1 MAAPTAPMPSSSTNN
16 SGAAAKPGP
25 MSAADKQAAFSKG
38 LEGVVGGQTGIC
50 SIEQDKLIYRGYEIH
65 DLAAHATFEEVAFL
79 LLEGHKPGASELNR
93 FKGEVI
99 AERALHPTVVSFLE
113 SSAGWLASGRAVPMD
128 VLRTAVSILGHT
140 DPDCQ
145 DNSPAANLRK
155 AKRLLAKIPTIV
167 GHMQN
172 VIDGR
177 AIIGQELGGDPA
189 LSHAANLLYMMTGH
203 RPTAQEARV
212 MDVSLILY
220 AEHEFNASTFT
231 SRVIAGTL
239 SDMHSAVSGAIG
251 ALKGP
256 LHGGAN
262 EAAMDMLKEILAD
275 VGEKGIGTHAVDEW
289 MDKAFASKRK
299 LMGFGH
305 RVYKNGDHRAGI
317 LHALGKKN
325 AATKHTQYGGIPA
338 SKWFELG
345 EQVQKIMLTK
355 KNIHPNVDFPC
366 GMTYFTMSIPVP
378 QYTPI
383 FVASRVTG
391 WCAHVMEQHSDNR
404 LIRPLSIYT
413 GPAEKK
419 WNG

>member
-1 MAAPTAPMPSSSTNN
+1 MTAAP
-16 SGAAAKPGP
+16 AAASKPA
-25 MSAADKQAAFSKG
+25 SDKAAAFAKG
-38 LEGVVGGQTGIC
+38 LEGVIGGQTAVC

-65 DLAAHATFEEVAFL
+65 DLAEHATFEEVAFL
-79 LLEGHKPGASELNR
+79 LLEGHRPDVPSLRR
-93 FKGEVI
+93 FKAELV
-99 AERALHPTVVSFLE
+99 AERALPPAVVSFLE
-113 SSAGWLASGRAVPMD
+113 SAAGWLASGRAVPMD

-140 DPDCQ
+140 DPDAQ
-145 DNSPAANLRK
+145 DNSHAAELRK
-155 AKRLLAKIPTIV
+155 AKRLTAKIPTII

-177 AIIGQELGGDPA
+177 GIVGRELGGDPT
-189 LSHAANLLYMMTGH
+189 LNHAANMLYMMTGR
-203 RPTAQEARV
+203 RPTEREARV

-239 SDMHSAVSGAIG
+239 SDMHGAVAGAIA

-262 EAAMDMLKEILAD
+262 EAAMDMLKEILAS
-275 VGEKGIGTHAVDEW
+275 VGEKGIGTPAVDAW
-289 MDKAFASKRK
+289 MDNAFTTKRK

-317 LHALGKKN
+317 LHKLGKDMASKLEG
-325 AATKHTQYGGIPA
+325 TFGGIPA
-338 SKWFELG
+338 PKWFELG

-366 GMTYFTMSIPVP
+366 GMTYFIMGIPVP

-383 FVASRVTG
+383 FVAARITG
-391 WCAHVMEQHSDNR
+391 WAAHIMEQHGDNR

>member
-1 MAAPTAPMPSSSTNN
+1 MTTASPPSPAAKPAAPT
-16 SGAAAKPGP
+16 
-25 MSAADKQAAFSKG
+25 SAADKQAALSRG
-38 LEGVVGGQTGIC
+38 LEGVIGGQTSVC

-65 DLAAHATFEEVAFL
+65 DLADHATFEEVAFL
-79 LLEGHKPGASELNR
+79 LLEGHKPSKDELTR
-93 FKGEVI
+93 FKAEIV
-99 AERALHPTVVSFLE
+99 AERAIHPAVVAFLE
-113 SSAGWLASGRAVPMD
+113 SSGGWLASGRAVPMD

-155 AKRLLAKIPTIV
+155 SKRLLAKIPTII

-177 AIIGQELGGDPA
+177 GIIGRELGGDPT
-189 LSHAANLLYMMTGH
+189 LSHAANMLYMMTGQK
-203 RPTAQEARV
+203 PSAQEAHV

-239 SDMHSAVSGAIG
+239 SDMHGAVSGAIA

-262 EAAMDMLKEILAD
+262 EAAMEMLKEIIAD
-275 VGEKGIGTHAVDEW
+275 VGEKGIGTPAVDAW
-289 MDKAFASKRK
+289 MQKAFDTKRK

-317 LHALGKKN
+317 LHNLGKKN
-325 AATKHTQYGGIPA
+325 AAAKHGTFGGIAA

-345 EQVQKIMLTK
+345 EQVQKIMMAK

-383 FVASRVTG
+383 FVAARITG
-391 WCAHVMEQHSDNR
+391 WCAHVMEQHADNR

>member
-1 MAAPTAPMPSSSTNN
+1 MTAAPPAKPAPANDR
-16 SGAAAKPGP
+16 AAAF
-25 MSAADKQAAFSKG
+25 AKG
-38 LEGVVGGQTGIC
+38 LEGVIGGQTSVC
-50 SIEQDKLIYRGYEIH
+50 SIEQDKLIYRGFEIH
-65 DLAAHATFEEVAFL
+65 DLAKNATFEEVAFL
-79 LLEGHKPGASELNR
+79 LLEGHKPDAKSLER
-93 FKGEVI
+93 FKAEVI
-99 AERALHPTVVSFLE
+99 AERALHPAVTAFIE
-113 SSAGWLASGRAVPMD
+113 SSGGWLASGRAVPMD

-140 DPDCQ
+140 DPECQ
-145 DNSPAANLRK
+145 DNSAAANLRK
-155 AKRLLAKIPTIV
+155 AKRLLAKIPTII

-177 AIIGQELGGDPA
+177 ALIGRELGGDPA
-189 LSHAANLLYMMTGH
+189 LSHAANLLYMMTGK
-203 RPTAQEARV
+203 RPSKDEARV

-262 EAAMDMLKEILAD
+262 EMAMEMLKEIVRD
-275 VGEKGIGTHAVDEW
+275 IGEAGIGTPKVDEW
-289 MDKAFASKRK
+289 MQRAFDTKRK

-317 LHALGKKN
+317 LMGLGKAM
-325 AATKHTQYGGIPA
+325 AATLPGAFGGLPA
-338 SKWFELG
+338 PKWFQLG
-345 EQVQKIMLTK
+345 EQVQQIMLTK

-366 GMTYFTMSIPVP
+366 GMTYFTMKIPVP

-383 FVASRVTG
+383 FVASRITG
-391 WCAHVMEQHSDNR
+391 WTAHIMEQHADNR

-413 GPAEKK
+413 GPAEKP

>member
-1 MAAPTAPMPSSSTNN
+1 VAQSEIITMSTAAPSAPAGSKSSANDK
-16 SGAAAKPGP
+16 AAAF
-25 MSAADKQAAFSKG
+25 AKG
-38 LEGVVGGQTGIC
+38 LEGVIGGQTSVC

-65 DLAAHATFEEVAFL
+65 DLAANATFEEVAFL
-79 LLEGHKPGASELNR
+79 LLEGHKPSKDELSR
-93 FKGEVI
+93 FKGEII
-99 AERALHPTVVSFLE
+99 AERALHPEVTAFLK
-113 SSAGWLASGRAVPMD
+113 SAAGWLASGRAVPMD

-145 DNSPAANLRK
+145 DNSAAANLRK
-155 AKRLLAKIPTIV
+155 AKRLLAKIPTMI

-177 AIIGQELGGDPA
+177 AIIGEELGGDPT
-189 LSHAANLLYMMTGH
+189 LEHAANLLYMMTG
-203 RPTAQEARV
+203 RKPTAQEARV

-239 SDMHSAVSGAIG
+239 SDMHGAVAGAIG

-262 EAAMDMLKEILAD
+262 EMAMEMLKEIVKD
-275 VGEKGIGTHAVDEW
+275 VGVEGINTPKVDEW
-289 MDKAFASKRK
+289 MEKAFTSKRK

-317 LHALGKKN
+317 LHNLGKKN
-325 AATKHTQYGGIPA
+325 AAEKKSTYGGIPA

-383 FVASRVTG
+383 FVAARITG
-391 WCAHVMEQHSDNR
+391 WTAHIMEQHADNR

>member
-1 MAAPTAPMPSSSTNN
+1 
-16 SGAAAKPGP
+16 
-25 MSAADKQAAFSKG
+25 MSATASPNPPTTTKSNGASDKQAAFAKG
-38 LEGVVGGQTGIC
+38 LEGVVGGQTAVC

-65 DLAAHATFEEVAFL
+65 DLAEHATFEEVAFL
-79 LLEGHKPGASELNR
+79 LLEGHKPNESELKR
-93 FKGEVI
+93 FKAEVI
-99 AERALHPTVVSFLE
+99 AERALHPMVTSFIE
-113 SSAGWLASGRAVPMD
+113 SAGGWLASGRAVPMD

-140 DPDCQ
+140 DADAQ
-145 DNSPAANLRK
+145 SVSAAANLRK
-155 AKRLLAKIPTIV
+155 SKRLLAKIPTII

-177 AIIGQELGGDPA
+177 ALIGRELGGDPS
-189 LSHAANLLYMMTGH
+189 LSHAANLLYMMTG
-203 RPTAQEARV
+203 RKPTGEETRV

-231 SRVIAGTL
+231 TRVISGTL
-239 SDMHSAVSGAIG
+239 SDMHGAVTGGIA

-262 EAAMDMLKEILAD
+262 EAAMDMLKDILAAI
-275 VGEKGIGTHAVDEW
+275 GEDGIGTSKVDEW
-289 MDKAFASKRK
+289 MEQAFVQKRK

-317 LHALGKKN
+317 LHGLGKKM
-325 AATKHTQYGGIPA
+325 AATKSSGTIGGIPA
-338 SKWFELG
+338 SKWFVLG

-383 FVASRVTG
+383 FVASRITG
-391 WCAHVMEQHSDNR
+391 WCAHIMEQHADNR

-413 GPAEKK
+413 GAAEKK

>member
-1 MAAPTAPMPSSSTNN
+1 MSTAAPAAPTN
-16 SGAAAKPGP
+16 SKAA
-25 MSAADKQAAFSKG
+25 SDKQAAFAKG
-38 LEGVVGGQTGIC
+38 LEGVVGGQTSIC

-65 DLAAHATFEEVAFL
+65 DLADNATFEEVAFL
-79 LLEGHKPGASELNR
+79 LLEGHKPGAQELAR
-93 FKGEVI
+93 FKAEIIG
-99 AERALHPTVVSFLE
+99 ERALHPTVTSFIE
-113 SSAGWLASGRAVPMD
+113 SSGGWLASGRAVPMD
-128 VLRTAVSILGHT
+128 ILRSAVSLLGHT
-140 DPDCQ
+140 DPDAQ
-145 DNSPAANLRK
+145 STAPDANLRK
-155 AKRLLAKIPTIV
+155 AKRLLAKIPTII

-177 AIIGQELGGDPA
+177 AIIGRELGGDPT
-189 LSHAANLLYMMTGH
+189 LDHAANLLYMMTGK
-203 RPTAQEARV
+203 RPNKDEART

-239 SDMHSAVSGAIG
+239 SDMHGAVTGAIS

-262 EAAMDMLKEILAD
+262 EAAMEMLKEIVKD
-275 VGEKGIGTHAVDEW
+275 VGEQGIGTPKVDEW
-289 MDKAFASKRK
+289 MERAFASKRK

-317 LHALGKKN
+317 LHSLGRKM
-325 AATKHTQYGGIPA
+325 AATKTGSFGGIPA
-338 SKWFELG
+338 TKWFDLG

-383 FVASRVTG
+383 FVASRITG
-391 WCAHVMEQHSDNR
+391 WTAHIMEQHADNR
-404 LIRPLSIYT
+404 LIRPLSVYT
-413 GPAEKK
+413 GAPLRK